1 MSETIYLDK
10 NGVREIYPPSDS
22 TIIRQM
28 AQEED
33 PFPPGAVI
41 GGKRYWRKDD
51 VLAWLARQFGD
62 DGQEA
67 PPSDLPATGSDIEAA
82 ENPSEAAA

>member
-1 MSETIYLDK
+1 MSETIYVDK
-10 NGVREIYPPSDS
+10 HGVQGIYPTSDS
-22 TIIRQM
+22 TRTRQM

-33 PFPPGAVI
+33 PFPPGAII

-67 PPSDLPATGSDIEAA
+67 PPSDPPATDSDTDIA
-82 ENPSEAAA
+82 ENPDEEAA